1 MKAFFIFL
9 LALSAKS
16 SFAQST
22 TDTTNKQVKTDTA
35 YKPIPTIINAD
46 GSKTFTV
53 VQVEAEFPGG
63 REGWTKYLQ
72 ANLNIKLGEKYIKI
86 PKGQKQAKQ
95 TAILNFL
102 VDSKGYITEAHVDN
116 VDEIHPKLA
125 AEAIRVIKEGPR
137 WKPAVQNGKP
147 VSYRARQTITW
158 MITAE

>member
-9 LALSAKS
+9 LALSFKM
-16 SFAQST
+16 SFAQSLADTAHNQIT
-22 TDTTNKQVKTDTA
+22 TDT
-35 YKPIPTIINAD
+35 
-46 GSKTFTV
+46 